1 MDTFA
6 ERSASKR
13 RYCRVLWTTFFESL
27 AKLEPDDEFVTGRPG
42 GLSPELAG
50 RMADD
55 IATKLNLSSSDMLL
69 DYGSGTGAIT
79 RALAPR
85 VSSITA
91 ADMTKAVVDRGIK
104 GGGDIEWVVLGDD
117 NPDLGLT
124 PSSGGS
130 FTKLLSYYNAQS
142 FTTHTEVREHIE
154 TLCKSVAPGGTVM
167 LGDMPDR
174 ERSNQ
179 WKSGERG
186 REENRTTWMG
196 RLQKRD
202 IDLERYEAN
211 LAAFSDRLKG
221 LGIEAPPEFGKPH
234 PGFDRDIVTRMFRE
248 IGGEVTILTQPI
260 EFPNAHTSVDYVV
273 QFSEKV

>member
-1 MDTFA
+1 MQ
-6 ERSASKR
+6 
-13 RYCRVLWTTFFESL
+13 WTSFFESL

-50 RMADD
+50 RIADD
-55 IATKLNLSSSDMLL
+55 IATKLDLVDSDTLL
-69 DYGSGTGAIT
+69 DYGSGTGAVT
-79 RALAPR
+79 RGLATR
-85 VSSITA
+85 VSATTA
-91 ADMTKAVVDRGIK
+91 TDMTKAVVDRGIK
-104 GGGDIEWVVLGDD
+104 GGGDIEWVVLGDA
-117 NPDLGLT
+117 PLT
-124 PSSGGS
+124 PSSVDA
-130 FTKLLSYYNAQS
+130 FTKVLSYYNAPH

-154 TLCKSVAPGGTVM
+154 ALCKSVAPGGTVVF
-167 LGDMPDR
+167 GDIPDR

-202 IDLERYEAN
+202 IDLERDERN
-211 LAAFSDRLKG
+211 LAAFTVRLKG

-248 IGGEVTILTQPI
+248 LGGQVTIVTQPI
-260 EFPNAHTSVDYVV
+260 DFPNAHTSVDYIV
-273 QFSEKV
+273 QFSG

>member
-1 MDTFA
+1 MTDW
-6 ERSASKR
+6 SKTR
-13 RYCRVLWTTFFESL
+13 LQWAGFFESL
-27 AKLEPDDEFVTGRPG
+27 ANQEPDDEFVTGRPG

-50 RMADD
+50 RIAND
-55 IATKLNLSSSDMLL
+55 IAAKMDLRASDTLL

-85 VSSITA
+85 VAETTA
-91 ADMTKAVVDRGIK
+91 VDRTASVIERGMA
-104 GGGDIEWVVLGDD
+104 GGGDITWVGPGV
-117 NPDLGLT
+117 
-124 PSSGGS
+124 GGS
-130 FTKLLSYYNAQS
+130 PPTLSHGAFTKILSYYNAQTFS
-142 FTTHTEVREHIE
+142 THSELREHIE
-154 TLCKSVAPGGTVM
+154 TLRQAVARAGIVM
-167 LGDMPDR
+167 FGDVPDL
-174 ERSNQ
+174 ERSGQ

-202 IDLERYEAN
+202 IDLERDERN

-221 LGIEAPPEFGKPH
+221 LGIEPPSEFGKPH

-248 IGGEVTILTQPI
+248 IGGEVTIVAQPI

-273 QFSEKV
+273 QFSE